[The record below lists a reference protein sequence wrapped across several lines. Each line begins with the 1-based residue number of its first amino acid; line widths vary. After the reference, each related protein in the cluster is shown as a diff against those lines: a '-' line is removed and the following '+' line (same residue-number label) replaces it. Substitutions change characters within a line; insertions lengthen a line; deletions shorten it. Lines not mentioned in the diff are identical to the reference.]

1 LLRYL
6 VIMQKLALIAPT
18 KRERRALPQLARELD
33 LELIWDDFAGDYFD
47 DFREVG
53 AATQSMDIV
62 ALIEESRK
70 TYAGANLAG
79 ITSAVGYPGMSVVSV
94 LANQLGLPGPSPEAI
109 ILCEH
114 KYYSRVAQQLHVPDA
129 TPKFWLVDPNNAE
142 QALDDLTFPIFLKP
156 VKSCMSMNAYVINC
170 AEDFIAKAS
179 HSLLP
184 QRFFQPFDDILST
197 YTDLELSS
205 GYLIAEELLH
215 GKQVSLE
222 GYVFNGQVTVMGI
235 IDAVFFPGSIS
246 FSRFQYPSKL
256 PPAVLARM
264 EDIAHRFFTGMKY
277 DNAMFNMELMYNEET
292 EDIKIIE
299 INPKIASQFPD
310 FFERVDGTSS
320 YKVLLQIAAGR
331 QPTFTHRQ
339 GAFKVAASCVL
350 RIFEDQK
357 VLKRPT
363 AAQIAH
369 VEELYPTTHVQIY
382 ATEGKCLSEQIQDS
396 ASFRYGLVNLGAQ
409 SEEELLQRFEHCKQ
423 LLPFEFE
430 PVREPAL
437 V

>member
-1 LLRYL
+1 
-6 VIMQKLALIAPT
+6 MQKLALIAPT
-18 KRERRALPQLARELD
+18 NRERRALPKLAQELG

-47 DFREVG
+47 DFREQG
-53 AATQSMDIV
+53 AASEPMDIV
-62 ALIEESRK
+62 ALIEQAAK
-70 TYAGANLAG
+70 TYLQENLAG

-94 LANQLGLPGPSPEAI
+94 LATQLELPGPSPQAI

-114 KYYSRVAQQLHVPDA
+114 KYYSRVAQQQHVPEA
-129 TPKFWLVDPNNAE
+129 TPKFWLVDPNNAA
-142 QALDDLTFPIFLKP
+142 QALPDLTFPLFLKP
-156 VKSCMSMNAYVINC
+156 VKSCMSMNAYVIDSE
-170 AEDFIAKAS
+170 AEFIDKSSRA
-179 HSLLP
+179 LLP
-184 QRFFQPFDDILST
+184 KRFFQPFDDILST

-222 GYVFNGQVTVMGI
+222 GYVFNGEVTVMGI

-256 PPAVLARM
+256 PQAVLARM
-264 EDIAHRFFTGMKY
+264 EDIARRFFTGMKY

-292 EDIKIIE
+292 DDIKIIE

-320 YKVLLQIAAGR
+320 YRVLLEIAAGR
-331 QPTFTHRQ
+331 KPTFTHRA
-339 GAFKVAASCVL
+339 GDFKVAASCVL

-382 ATEGKCLSEQIQDS
+382 ASEGKYLSEQIQDS

-437 V
+437 I